1 MAKIYVASSGSAK
14 TYFVTEPHKNAKV
27 YLTTVASKKLY
38 ISTQEF
44 KPAKVYFTTPASK
57 KVYFDIVQEG
67 FRPPL
72 PGGLVPLFCKVYLVT
87 PGLKKLYFSTEELDP
102 TPYPNNCKYPKELD
116 LIRQKASVLIW
127 EIVKTCLYTSTYEE
141 SYGKESLKGYNKAG
155 MLRLLLD
162 YLSSVWMEK
171 NNDSLSGLARP
182 SNYYYTTYSIKEIIE
197 TLKKCD
203 LNVKDIVALFNLN
216 SYTIIDNEWPN
227 YFMMNQVINPPDE
240 ETQKQMKQYKDIY
253 TTQGGVLPDS
263 GQSIYNL
270 TAAQS
275 TFTPTKSIKYFGSFT
290 INGVD
295 YSGYIDY
302 NANSVHYSPS
312 ALFGYTIQADDIVTI
327 TYWYEE

>member
-1 MAKIYVASSGSAK
+1 MAKIYVSSSNSKVVYLA
-14 TYFVTEPHKNAKV
+14 TEGPKPAKV
-27 YLTTVASKKLY
+27 YFSTGSSKK
-38 ISTQEF
+38 IHFVSEEF
-44 KPAKVYFTTPASK
+44 KPAKVYFTTPQSK
-57 KVYFDIVQEG
+57 KVYLTSEPFVNKKI
-67 FRPPL
+67 
-72 PGGLVPLFCKVYLVT
+72 YLCT
-87 PGLKKLYFSTEELDP
+87 PSSKKFYFTSEELDP
-102 TPYPNNCKYPKELD
+102 TAFANNCKYPKELD
-116 LIRQKASVLIW
+116 LIRQKASLLIW
-127 EIVKTCLYTSTYEE
+127 DIIKTCLYTSTYEE

-171 NNDSLSGLARP
+171 YNDSLSGLARP
-182 SNYYYTTYSIKEIIE
+182 NNYYYTTYSIKEIVE

-203 LNVKDIVALFNLN
+203 LNVKDVVALFNLN

-240 ETQKQMKQYKDIY
+240 VTQTQMKQYKDIY
-253 TTQGGVLPDS
+253 TTQGGILPDS

-270 TAAQS
+270 AAAQS
-275 TFTPTKSIKYFGSFT
+275 TFTPTKIIKYFGSFT

-312 ALFGYTIQADDIVTI
+312 ALFGYTIQEDDIVTI
-327 TYWYEE
+327 TYLYEE

>member
-1 MAKIYVASSGSAK
+1 MAKIYVSSSNSK
-14 TYFVTEPHKNAKV
+14 VVYLVSEEPKPVKV
-27 YLTTVASKKLY
+27 YFSTGSSKKIHF
-38 ISTQEF
+38 ISEEF
-44 KPAKVYFTTPASK
+44 KPAKVYFTTPFSK
-57 KVYFDIVQEG
+57 KVYLTSEPFVNKKI
-67 FRPPL
+67 
-72 PGGLVPLFCKVYLVT
+72 YLCT
-87 PGLKKLYFSTEELDP
+87 PSSKKFYFTSEELDP

-127 EIVKTCLYTSTYEE
+127 DIIKTCLYTSTYEE

-171 NNDSLSGLARP
+171 YNDSLSGLARP

-203 LNVKDIVALFNLN
+203 LNVKDVVALFNLN
-216 SYTIIDNEWPN
+216 SYTVIDNEWPN

>member
-1 MAKIYVASSGSAK
+1 MPTSS
-14 TYFVTEPHKNAKV
+14 
-27 YLTTVASKKLY
+27 
-38 ISTQEF
+38 I
-44 KPAKVYFTTPASK
+44 
-57 KVYFDIVQEG
+57 
-67 FRPPL
+67 
-72 PGGLVPLFCKVYLVT
+72 YLVT
-87 PGLKKLYFSTEELDP
+87 PITKARYIPTEPIHPTARYFVTSIEKARYFSTQLYKTTSRYFVTPIQKARYIPVSAYKITSVYINTVPLDIND
-102 TPYPNNCKYPKELD
+102 YPNDCHYPKELD

-127 EIVKTCLYTSTYEE
+127 GIVKDCLYNSTYDEA
-141 SYGKESLKGYNKAG
+141 YGKENLKGYNKAG
-155 MLRLLLD
+155 LLRLLLD

-171 NNDSLSGLARP
+171 HNDSLSGLARP
-182 SNYYYTTYSIKEIIE
+182 SDYYYTTYLIKDII
-197 TLKKCD
+197 TILRKCD
-203 LNVKDIVALFNLN
+203 LNVKDVVALFNLN

-270 TAAQS
+270 SPAQS

-312 ALFGYTIQADDIVTI
+312 ALFGYTIQDDDIVTI